1 MKAKNIMGKIYVS
14 PNAYL
19 GHSETY
25 CEVSVVVFKLQFVE
39 QLRYKTIN
47 KDKTKAT
54 YLTIKEESGQ
64 IKSLPTNSQSFK
76 HK

>member
-1 MKAKNIMGKIYVS
+1 MALKITTIGY
-14 PNAYL
+14 
-19 GHSETY
+19 
-25 CEVSVVVFKLQFVE
+25 KLQFVE

>member
-1 MKAKNIMGKIYVS
+1 MFGLFFGSVKNYIGLIFSYDKY
-14 PNAYL
+14 
-19 GHSETY
+19 
-25 CEVSVVVFKLQFVE
+25 KLQFVE

-47 KDKTKAT
+47 KNKTKAT
-54 YLTIKEESGQ
+54 YLTIKEGSGQ

>member
-25 CEVSVVVFKLQFVE
+25 CEVSVVFFKLQFVE
-39 QLRYKTIN
+39 QSIYISSTS
-47 KDKTKAT
+47 A
-54 YLTIKEESGQ
+54 
-64 IKSLPTNSQSFK
+64 SLSNWAFYRT
-76 HK
+76 

>member
-25 CEVSVVVFKLQFVE
+25 CEASVVVFKLQFVE
-39 QLRYKTIN
+39 QLIYISSTS
-47 KDKTKAT
+47 A
-54 YLTIKEESGQ
+54 
-64 IKSLPTNSQSFK
+64 SLSNWAFYRT
-76 HK
+76 